1 MMLISGFSFKE
12 GNSNS
17 MKNELNNHAS
27 LAERLS
33 KFDRQLNPQA
43 SIKDELIYQ
52 HINQQSKQKLDLTQF
67 EDQDSE

>member
-1 MMLISGFSFKE
+1 MNE
-12 GNSNS
+12 GKSKS
-17 MKNELNNHAS
+17 MKNEVNSHTS

-33 KFDRQLNPQA
+33 KFDRKLNPQV

-52 HINQQSKQKLDLTQF
+52 HINQQSKQKLDLTEF

>member
-1 MMLISGFSFKE
+1 
-12 GNSNS
+12 
-17 MKNELNNHAS
+17 MKNEVNSHTS

-33 KFDRQLNPQA
+33 KFDRKLNPQV

-52 HINQQSKQKLDLTQF
+52 HINQQSKQKLDLTEF